1 MTNIKQPSLGIRNNN
16 PGNIKRSNDPW
27 QGLSDV
33 QDDPKFFKFKTMA
46 YGIRALA
53 RTLITY
59 QDKYNI
65 RTIKEVAQ
73 RYAPTTEN
81 DTVNY
86 CMVVSEVSK
95 THENKILNFHTY
107 EDLEPVIRGIIF
119 IENGGANKKYIT
131 QDDID
136 EGLRMAGVPRVKPL
150 VKSRTMQAATVAAT
164 GGAMQVV
171 AEMANTLSPA
181 VSLFERIAGYF
192 PYLGAVLLLAG
203 IGYIIYSKIKER
215 KRY

>member
-1 MTNIKQPSLGIRNNN
+1 MTEKKQPSRGIRNNN

-27 QGLSDV
+27 QGLSYV
-33 QDDPKFFKFKTMA
+33 QADPEFFQFKTMA

-53 RTLITY
+53 RILITY

-73 RYAPTTEN
+73 RYAPQNEN

-86 CMVVSEVSK
+86 YMVVSEVSK
-95 THENKILNFHTY
+95 IHENKILNFHNY
-107 EDLEPVIRGIIF
+107 EDLEPIIRGIIF
-119 IENGGANKKYIT
+119 IENGGANKKYVT

-150 VKSRTMQAATVAAT
+150 AKSRTMQAATVAVT

-181 VSLFERIAGYF
+181 VSLFERVAGYF

>member
-1 MTNIKQPSLGIRNNN
+1 
-16 PGNIKRSNDPW
+16 
-27 QGLSDV
+27 
-33 QDDPKFFKFKTMA
+33 MA

-53 RTLITY
+53 RILITY

-73 RYAPTTEN
+73 RYAPQNEN

-86 CMVVSEVSK
+86 YMVVSEVSK
-95 THENKILNFHTY
+95 IHENKILNFHNY
-107 EDLEPVIRGIIF
+107 EDLEPIIRGIIF
-119 IENGGANKKYIT
+119 IVNGGANKKYVT

-150 VKSRTMQAATVAAT
+150 AKSRTMQAATVAVT

-192 PYLGAVLLLAG
+192 PYLGAALLLAG

>member
-1 MTNIKQPSLGIRNNN
+1 M
-16 PGNIKRSNDPW
+16 D
-27 QGLSDV
+27 
-33 QDDPKFFKFKTMA
+33 
-46 YGIRALA
+46 
-53 RTLITY
+53 
-59 QDKYNI
+59 
-65 RTIKEVAQ
+65 
-73 RYAPTTEN
+73 
-81 DTVNY
+81 
-86 CMVVSEVSK
+86 
-95 THENKILNFHTY
+95 FHSHK
-107 EDLEPVIRGIIF
+107 DLEPVIRGIIF
-119 IENGGANKKYIT
+119 IENGGSNKKYIT

-181 VSLFERIAGYF
+181 VSLFERVAGYF

>member
-1 MTNIKQPSLGIRNNN
+1 MLF
-16 PGNIKRSNDPW
+16 RSVS
-27 QGLSDV
+27 Q
-33 QDDPKFFKFKTMA
+33 
-46 YGIRALA
+46 A
-53 RTLITY
+53 RY
-59 QDKYNI
+59 
-65 RTIKEVAQ
+65 
-73 RYAPTTEN
+73 
-81 DTVNY
+81 
-86 CMVVSEVSK
+86 
-95 THENKILNFHTY
+95 
-107 EDLEPVIRGIIF
+107 
-119 IENGGANKKYIT
+119 GGANKKYIT

-150 VKSRTMQAATVAAT
+150 VKSRTMQAATVAVT